1 MVGGGA
7 GGGSIDDAR
16 ARERAAGVA
25 ERRADALE
33 AEAGVAGVTA
43 ENAYGCAEGELAEGT
58 RPPVIIVVDVDR
70 AVPMASSALNSSSS
84 LSCARTVS
92 PEFRGTSPLRCLT
105 EACTSPE
112 SDESDVGE
120 VEAGEEGR
128 VELEECEK
136 EEE

>member
-16 ARERAAGVA
+16 TRDRAVGVA
-25 ERRADALE
+25 EKRADALE
-33 AEAGVAGVTA
+33 AGAGVTA
-43 ENAYGCAEGELAEGT
+43 DNAYGCVEGELAEGT
-58 RPPVIIVVDVDR
+58 RPPVTTVVDVDR
-70 AVPMASSALNSSSS
+70 AVPIVSSALNSSSS

-92 PEFRGTSPLRCLT
+92 PEFRGTSRLRRLT
-105 EACTSPE
+105 EAWTSPD

-120 VEAGEEGR
+120 VEAGDEGR